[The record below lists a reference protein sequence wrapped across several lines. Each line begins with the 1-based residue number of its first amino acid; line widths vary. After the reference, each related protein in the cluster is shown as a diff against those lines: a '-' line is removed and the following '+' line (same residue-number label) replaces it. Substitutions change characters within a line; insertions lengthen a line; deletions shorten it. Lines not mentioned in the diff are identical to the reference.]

1 MTEIVYNKQAGCPW
15 TKKSVEGLLAVIGKK
30 VKLKGGLEVNI
41 IGASAMRRLNR
52 QTRGKDKVTD
62 VLSFAWQED
71 KILKSSFL
79 GEIYICYPRIVS
91 QAKSFDV
98 PVKEEFI
105 RIFTHGILH
114 LAGYDH
120 IKKKDAQKMFM
131 LQEQI
136 VNQI

>member
-1 MTEIVYNKQAGCPW
+1 MTEIVYNKQVGCPW
-15 TKKSVEGLLAVIGKK
+15 TKKAVKRLLAVIKK
-30 VKLKGGLEVNI
+30 KIKLKGGLEVNI
-41 IGASAMRRLNR
+41 IGSAAMRKLNR

-71 KILKSSFL
+71 KILKSNFL

-114 LAGYDH
+114 LTGYDH

>member
-15 TKKSVEGLLAVIGKK
+15 TKKAVERLLAVIGKK

-71 KILKSSFL
+71 KILKSNFL
-79 GEIYICYPRIVS
+79 GQIYICYPRIVS
-91 QAKSFDV
+91 QAKSFAV

-120 IKKKDAQKMFM
+120 IKKKDAQRMFV